1 MHWEDETQKGYF
13 VIPSVKEIVIIGIA
27 LIVLSVFWIVLWN
40 DTEKVEAAERP
51 ISGFSKLMDDYYKSG
66 GGQNTKEELT
76 LLSEVMM
83 LENGDASDKVVLL
96 TGSVVINRMN
106 HKWFPNT
113 MHDVVYQGYKSKGAQ
128 QYATAT
134 IERLGK
140 VKVTL
145 RVRQLAGF
153 LLTFGSIA
161 PMNVIYQSM
170 NPKLGSSIYYQEGGE
185 YFGWE

>member
-51 ISGFSKLMDDYYKSG
+51 ISGFSKLMQKYYDAG
-66 GGQNTKEELT
+66 GGQYSEADLT
-76 LLSEVMM
+76 LLSEVMQ

-96 TGSVVINRMN
+96 TGSVVLNRIN

-113 MHDVVYQGYKSKGAQ
+113 MHEVIYQGYQSQGSQ
-128 QYATAT
+128 QYATST
-134 IERLGK
+134 LTRIGK
-140 VKVTL
+140 VKVTD
-145 RVRQLAGF
+145 RVRRLASF

-161 PMNVIYQSM
+161 PAGVVYQSM
-170 NPKLGSSIYYQEGGE
+170 NPTLGSRIYYKEKGE
-185 YFGWE
+185 YFAWE